1 MTIFVGVSLAR
12 IFQIGLSP
20 YILLPTII
28 GCYPF
33 FHATLEEYYVGS
45 LDLPIINGPNEGCLI
60 VVALYILS
68 ACTGTEIYGN
78 VIFQDIK
85 LGQFMSILLALA

>member
-1 MTIFVGVSLAR
+1 M
-12 IFQIGLSP
+12 
-20 YILLPTII
+20 
-28 GCYPF
+28 
-33 FHATLEEYYVGS
+33 GS

-60 VVALYILS
+60 IVILYILS
-68 ACTGTEIYGN
+68 AFTGTEIYGN